1 MSRPARFI
9 AAAIPVAAV
18 LLTAALATR
27 PAPPDAATPPPAI
40 AVTPATDT
48 AVARTDPEPRA
59 DPRPAARRALR
70 WLLAA
75 ETGHVRPL
83 PGGTFTPPL
92 ARDLVAR
99 PPRRADGHARPRIT
113 ALREQSPLS
122 AVHRVLAE
130 IHRAGRREPTTLLLL
145 CRPVC
150 LVAGVE

>member
-18 LLTAALATR
+18 LLTATLATR
-27 PAPPDAATPPPAI
+27 PESRVAAPPPPAT

-48 AVARTDPEPRA
+48 VVAHTDRRRRT

-92 ARDLVAR
+92 ARDLTAR
-99 PPRRADGHARPRIT
+99 PPRRAAGHARPRIT
-113 ALREQSPLS
+113 ALREQAPLG
-122 AVHRVLAE
+122 AVHRVLTE
-130 IHRAGRREPTTLLLL
+130 VDRAGRRAPTTLLLL